1 MKLKLVEAGDQG
13 FNEAGEEYK
22 KMLLGLIAKAHQE
35 GEVKGVKET
44 HSRSF
49 LTGYQ
54 VGLDYARI
62 ATVSHLREPPPFQEI
77 KLPSHPV
84 PQEQPNPDATNAD
97 ATA

>member
-49 LTGYQ
+49 LT
-54 VGLDYARI
+54 A
-62 ATVSHLREPPPFQEI
+62 EPPSTSGAAEPRCNQR
-77 KLPSHPV
+77 
-84 PQEQPNPDATNAD
+84 
-97 ATA
+97 